1 MITFPH
7 IGFLGRLGN
16 QMFQYSALYS
26 LSKKHKVKFV
36 LSRINCELFKCFD
49 LDAEV
54 SSYFNDI
61 FFIPH
66 NLSSDIVVNAHTIFI
81 ENQDHINKIF
91 NTNFD
96 LGFYNTNPD
105 NKSILGFFQNY
116 KYFSEFD
123 SELRKKYKFKTLY
136 DKISNEYI
144 NNNFRQSEII
154 SLHIRRT
161 DYINSNVL
169 NNLNLDYYEHAL
181 EYFDASLPV
190 LIFSDDP
197 SWCEEQ
203 SIFQN
208 NRFTVM
214 KSNNTYI
221 DLCLMSKCDYHIIAN
236 STFSWWGSWLSN
248 SKKTICPKQWFLP
261 HYEFLDSDG
270 LRLPNWIS
278 I

>member
-16 QMFQYSALYS
+16 QMFQYAALFS
-26 LSKKHKVKFV
+26 LSKKYNLEFR
-36 LSRINCELFKCFD
+36 LSRINCELYKCFD

-54 SSYFNDI
+54 CSYFNDI

-81 ENQDHINKIF
+81 ENQDHINKLF

-96 LGFYNTNPD
+96 LHFYNTNPD

-123 SELRKKYKFKTLY
+123 SELRKKYKFKALY

-161 DYINSNVL
+161 DYINSDVL
-169 NNLNLDYYEHAL
+169 NNLNLDYYEYAL
-181 EYFDASLPV
+181 EYFDSSLPV

-203 SIFQN
+203 SIFQS

-236 STFSWWGSWLSN
+236 STFSWWGSWLAN
-248 SKKTICPKQWFLP
+248 SKKTISPKQWFLP